1 MALTVFKLK
10 TTNSYDQ
17 GAQTLVASNSLD
29 VAQGTLLSITGGFA
43 VAAGVGTTIV

>member
-1 MALTVFKLK
+1 MALKTFKL
-10 TTNSYDQ
+10 TTNNSYDG
-17 GAQTLVASNSLD
+17 GAMDAIASNSLD